1 MTRPLTVDEAR
12 WIYERLFAAMGPQS
26 WWPAETPFEV
36 VVGAILT
43 QNTTWTAVERA
54 IAGLKAAGAMT
65 PHGLRALPD
74 DRLRELIRP
83 TGYFNAKAVKLRAFE
98 SLLFDRFGGD
108 LEALFAIDVP
118 DLRPLLLATHGF
130 GPETADATILYAA
143 NKRSFVIDAYT
154 RRVLGRMGVVAEPDT
169 YEGWRAAFEAVLPP
183 DTQHWNELH
192 ALLDEHAAT
201 VCVKRA
207 PRCGACVLRERC
219 VTAEMLATDA
229 AP

>member
-1 MTRPLTVDEAR
+1 MTRPLTAAEAS
-12 WIYERLFAAMGPQS
+12 WIFERLYVAMGPQS

-54 IAGLKAAGAMT
+54 IAGLKAEGAMT
-65 PHGLRALPD
+65 PVGLRALPD

-83 TGYFNAKAVKLRAFE
+83 TGYFNSKAVKLRAFE
-98 SLLFDRFGGD
+98 SLLFDRFGGELD
-108 LEALFAIDVP
+108 SLFALDVP
-118 DLRPLLLATHGF
+118 ELRALLLATHGF

-154 RRVLGRMGVVAEPDT
+154 RRVLGRMGIAVAPDT
-169 YEGWRAAFEAVLPP
+169 YEGWRSAFEAVLPQE
-183 DTQHWNELH
+183 TQHWNELH
-192 ALLDEHAAT
+192 ALLDEHAGA

-207 PRCGACVLRERC
+207 PRCADCVLRERC
-219 VTAEMLATDA
+219 ETAA
-229 AP
+229 AREGP